1 VRDTR
6 AGVDV
11 LTHADTHV
19 GAFIDRRKEAATEE
33 MSRQAGHDFQREMA
47 EHMLITSVASVPFL
61 QTARTYVKAS
71 EHLHGDTI
79 RFETT
84 WREKPRNPAG

>member
-1 VRDTR
+1 MTYMVTMGNGVARGVTRRQLVRGLALS
-6 AGVDV
+6 AGA
-11 LTHADTHV
+11 L
-19 GAFIDRRKEAATEE
+19 
-33 MSRQAGHDFQREMA
+33 
-47 EHMLITSVASVPFL
+47 VASVPFL

-71 EHLHGDTI
+71 QHLHGDTI